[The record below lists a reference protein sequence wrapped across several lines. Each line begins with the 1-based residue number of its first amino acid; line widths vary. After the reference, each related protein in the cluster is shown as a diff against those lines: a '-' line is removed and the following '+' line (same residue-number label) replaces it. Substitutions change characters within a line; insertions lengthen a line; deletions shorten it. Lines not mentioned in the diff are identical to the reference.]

1 MTPLKLAL
9 FVQRESPNCEEIAQV
24 STSPYFV
31 AVGCG
36 ADVILGLVN
45 RAILRAEK
53 LYSLFIWHDLTVTA
67 ILCYCLLRS
76 LGKMFTIWRGFR
88 EQS

>member
-9 FVQRESPNCEEIAQV
+9 FVQKESLSCEEIAQV
-24 STSPYFV
+24 STSHFV
-31 AVGCG
+31 AVGCS

-45 RAILRAEK
+45 RAIPRAEK

-67 ILCYCLLRS
+67 ILCYCFLRS